1 MNFQV
6 SDYHVWIDFIKQ
18 NWLIIVVAL
27 VALLLIANLVKTV
40 AKWVLILVIVAF
52 LVVYSG
58 ISLKDIG
65 GAVTTVKD
73 ETMSTMKSEALNL
86 MTNEAKDAK
95 FKQNPDGSFVIAT
108 PNLEVSGEANSDKV
122 KVSLHGVSLG
132 EWSRSDALNAF
143 IQQAKSSGGE

>member
-1 MNFQV
+1 MNFQI
-6 SDYHVWIDFIKQ
+6 SDYHVWVDYVKQ

-58 ISLKDIG
+58 ISLNDIG
-65 GAVTTVKD
+65 KAVTTVKD
-73 ETMSTMKSEALNL
+73 ETMSTMTNEALNL

-95 FKQNPDGSFVIAT
+95 FKQNADGTFVITT
-108 PNLEVSGEANSDKV
+108 PNLEVSGSADSDKV
-122 KVSLHGVSLG
+122 KVSLHGVALG
-132 EWSRSDALNAF
+132 EWSRSKALDTF
-143 IQQAKSSGGE
+143 IQQAKASGQ